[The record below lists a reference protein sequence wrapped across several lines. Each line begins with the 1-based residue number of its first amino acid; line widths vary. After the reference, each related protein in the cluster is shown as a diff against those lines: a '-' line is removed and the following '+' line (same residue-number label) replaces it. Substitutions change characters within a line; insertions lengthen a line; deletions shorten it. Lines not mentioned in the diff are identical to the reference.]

1 MAKTYTIKT
10 ELDGKNVEVGLQK
23 INSLVKATANNGNA
37 LSKAMKISGD
47 TSKGVRATNELKKAL
62 SLAEDRSKSLR
73 KALNEAKMN
82 GANANTVADLTAKLK
97 RSDAEAQ
104 NLKNSLKGVGEGGG
118 GSAMDLLGTFSKM
131 GNVISGVKAGIDLV
145 GSAISKTAEIA
156 GTFAKGFID
165 QYDQMAISSLTLKN
179 TLSDGEKGLKDYNA
193 EFERAPTLVKAQ
205 KKELDGF
212 AATISSYSKVTG
224 KEAFE
229 IANAVNAVGDSVGA
243 TMEQQQ
249 GFTTALGQAMTAG
262 KLMAQDFNQMSQ
274 TALGTQFK
282 GALIDAAN
290 ELQGVAMSTGQM
302 SEALKNGEVSA
313 NQFNAVFG
321 SDWRKNMA
329 KAMQDA
335 TGVKTSVSMV
345 NDAMKNGRI
354 STEMY
359 SKVLGTDYLQ
369 KLTDASNAQEKGA
382 ITSEN
387 FRQAMEDGA
396 FNTEVLNSAIQK
408 FIEQGNTLPQTFN
421 TFAQVREAV
430 TNGFYTGAV
439 EGFMSKMV
447 DSKGTLNDFGE
458 AATQF
463 ATGAGTQLGEA
474 LGVAAQKTMDFINA
488 NGGIEGIFAKIQ
500 EWTSGAIGKFRE
512 WAENI
517 LIVIGNFMG
526 LTKSQ
531 KELEAMGFTI
541 DRTTG
546 MVNGWRAVTQ
556 KMKDEQAAATKKVSE
571 GIAPLQD
578 FSRFSKDAGKGA
590 QDLGN
595 KAGASKAGFDK
606 AKNGALNAVP
616 SFKKVADESKK
627 AGDKLADINRQ
638 NTVVDVEVGGAVNNL
653 NYLRR
658 NIWAAQDD
666 LRSLQSKSNSYR
678 PPSRFGGRAENYNLN
693 PYYYDQGN
701 FLKASELFGSLEYYN
716 ATTAA
721 RGTHT
726 INNNTSKGANIQPG
740 AIVIQVSGGNAEKTV
755 KELEARL
762 RRLGISV

>member
-10 ELDGKNVEVGLQK
+10 QLDGKDVDIGLQK
-23 INSLVKATANNGNA
+23 INSLIKATTQNGNA
-37 LSKAMKISGD
+37 LNKALKVSGD
-47 TSKGVRATNELKKAL
+47 MSKGVKSTNELKKAL

-73 KALNEAKMN
+73 KELAAAKLS
-82 GANANTVADLTAKLK
+82 GASANTVADLTAKLK

-104 NLKNSLKGVGEGGG
+104 NLKNSLKGVGQDG
-118 GSAMDLLGTFSKM
+118 GSNGLSMLTTFSKI
-131 GNVISGVKAGIDLV
+131 GNVVTGIKAGIDLV
-145 GSAISKTAEIA
+145 GSAIGKVTEIA
-156 GTFAKGFID
+156 GNFGKGFVA
-165 QYDQMAISSLTLKN
+165 QYDAMAISSLTLKN
-179 TLSDGEKGLKDYNA
+179 TLADGEKGLKEYNA
-193 EFERAPTLVKAQ
+193 QFEKAPPLVRAQ
-205 KKELDGF
+205 KKELDAF
-212 AATISSYSKVTG
+212 AATISSYSKTTG
-224 KEAFE
+224 KEAFA

-282 GALIDAAN
+282 QALIDSAN
-290 ELQGVAMSTGQM
+290 ELQNVGITAEGMTKQ
-302 SEALKNGEVSA
+302 LKDGKVSA
-313 NQFNAVFG
+313 NDMASVFG
-321 SDWRKNMA
+321 SDWSKKMA
-329 KAMQDA
+329 AAMQA
-335 TGVKTSVSMV
+335 QNGVKTSVGMV
-345 NDAMKNGRI
+345 NAALKSGRYDADL
-354 STEMY
+354 Y
-359 SKVLGTDYLQ
+359 AKVLGEDFVD
-369 KLTDASNAQEKGA
+369 KLTNASNAQEKGA
-382 ITSEN
+382 VTAEN
-387 FRQAMEDGA
+387 FRAKMEDGA
-396 FNTEVLNSAIQK
+396 FSTDVLNGAIDKFIQK
-408 FIEQGNTLPQTFN
+408 GETLPQTFN

-447 DSKGTLNDFGE
+447 DSKGTLNEFGT
-458 AATQF
+458 AAAEF

-488 NGGIEGIFAKIQ
+488 NGGIEGVFAKIQ

-541 DRTTG
+541 DKNTG

-556 KMKDEQAAATKKVSE
+556 KMKDEQAAATKKVSD
-571 GIAPLQD
+571 GISPLQD
-578 FSRFSKDAGKGA
+578 YSRFSKDAAKGA
-590 QDLGN
+590 QDLGD
-595 KAGASKAGFDK
+595 KANASKSGLDN
-606 AKNGALNAVP
+606 AKRGVDGITP
-616 SFKKVADESKK
+616 SFKKAADETKK
-627 AGDKLADINRQ
+627 ASDKLAEINRQ

-678 PPSRFGGRAENYNLN
+678 PPTQFGGRSDTLKND
-693 PYYYDQGN
+693 PYWYDQGN
-701 FLKASELFGSLEYYN
+701 LLRASELFGSLEYYN

-721 RGTHT
+721 QGTH
-726 INNNTSKGANIQPG
+726 NVKNFNTGGANIQPG
-740 AIVIQVSGGNAEKTV
+740 AVVIQVTGGDSDKAV
-755 KELEARL
+755 KDLVAKL
-762 RRLGISV
+762 RRLGINL